1 MTNPVAV
8 MRGAAAFGVKLD
20 VVGDS
25 LVYTARHDSPAI
37 LEKIAEHEDE
47 IVEVLKPRKDA
58 VAALWPT
65 LADLD
70 AGQFEKLRAERVE
83 EIERL
88 RSVLDA
94 MDSAAAVIMPTL
106 QTDPRPFEA
115 SNPKWNWG
123 CAVKYLLDQPYN
135 RKHEKLRPK
144 YCSDESWLSALYK
157 ARALGYGDGPPV
169 PTPVNG
175 DKPC

>member
-1 MTNPVAV
+1 MTNLVAV

-20 VVGDS
+20 VAGDT
-25 LVYTARHDSPAI
+25 LVYSAKHDSPAI

-58 VAALWPT
+58 VAALWPK

-70 AGQFEKLRAERVE
+70 ARQFEKLRAEKVE

-94 MDSAAAVIMPTL
+94 MDSAAAVILPLL
-106 QTDPRPFEA
+106 QTAPRPFDV

-123 CAVKYLLDQPYN
+123 YAVKYLLDQPYN
-135 RKHEKLRPK
+135 RKHAHLRPK
-144 YCSDESWLSALYK
+144 YYSDESWLAALFK
-157 ARALGYGDGPPV
+157 ARALGYNEGPPAT
-169 PTPVNG
+169 TPVNG
-175 DKPC
+175 SGK